1 MMRFLS
7 LAAAIAS
14 FLACAKAQTI
24 PIPNSQPN
32 PYGPGESWGHKPGG
46 KPYGS
51 LGACK
56 VDSHGVVW
64 VVDRCGSPANN
75 ACKGS
80 TEDPILAFD
89 SSGKLIRSFG
99 SGVFTNPHGM
109 DVDKD
114 GNVWVTDTA
123 EHQVV
128 KFSSDGKILMAL
140 GKKGVKGNGTDTFNA
155 PSDVLV
161 APNGD
166 IFVEDGHGGDTNSRI
181 VKFSPDGKFI
191 KTWGTRG
198 TGPGEFDSDLHSL
211 AMDSQGRVFVADRG
225 NSRIQIFDQDGN
237 FIAQWPQFGRPSGLA
252 IVSDTL
258 YVTDSKSDGPGGK
271 VNAPYLRG
279 FRIGSARDGTV
290 TAFVPY
296 DFNMPPI
303 SKDAKPNAGEAI
315 CADTNGTIW
324 NAETFGIDLKRY
336 MLKKSSHR

>member
-1 MMRFLS
+1 MKTFLS
-7 LAAAIAS
+7 LAAGVALMAAS
-14 FLACAKAQTI
+14 AGAQTI
-24 PIPNSQPN
+24 PVPNSQPN
-32 PYGPGESWGHKPGG
+32 PYGPGQSWGHKPDG

-64 VVDRCGSPANN
+64 VVDRCGAPANN

-89 SSGKLIRSFG
+89 ASGKLIRSFG
-99 SGVFTNPHGM
+99 SGLFTNPHGM

-128 KFSSDGKILMAL
+128 KFSPEGMILMTL
-140 GKKGVKGNGTDTFNA
+140 GKKGVKGTGTDTFNA
-155 PSDVLV
+155 PSDVHV
-161 APNGD
+161 APNGN

-191 KTWGTRG
+191 TTWGKRG

-211 AMDSQGRVFVADRG
+211 AMDSQGRLFVADRG
-225 NSRIQIFDQDGN
+225 NSRIQIFDQDGK
-237 FIAQWPQFGRPSGLA
+237 FIAQWPQFGRPSGLS
-252 IVSDTL
+252 IVNDIL
-258 YVTDSKSDGPGGK
+258 YVTDSKSDGPGGE
-271 VNAPYLRG
+271 VNPPYVRG
-279 FRIGSARDGTV
+279 FRIGSARDGKV

-303 SKDAKPNAGEAI
+303 SEDSKPNAGEAI
-315 CADTNGTIW
+315 CADANGTIW

-336 MLKKSSHR
+336 MLKKK